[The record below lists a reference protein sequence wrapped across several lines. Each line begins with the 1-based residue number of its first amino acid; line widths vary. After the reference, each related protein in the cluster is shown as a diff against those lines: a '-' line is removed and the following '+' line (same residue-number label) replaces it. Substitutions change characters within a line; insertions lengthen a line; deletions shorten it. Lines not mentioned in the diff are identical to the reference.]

1 MSTRRERVSPTG
13 PANGTKLLVG
23 VTHPPIAAQATQA
36 ASATLPA
43 KSAQVGDSV
52 NVNPLGALPQGV
64 VIASARISNV
74 DELEITLGNITA
86 AQVDGLAFSY
96 DVLIRRI

>member
-1 MSTRRERVSPTG
+1 MSTRKERVSPTG
-13 PANGTKLLVG
+13 PANGTKVF
-23 VTHPPIAAQATQA
+23 VEIMHPPIAAQTTQA

-52 NVNPLGALPQGV
+52 TINPTIVLPQGL
-64 VIASARISNV
+64 VIASVRISNV
-74 DELEITLGNITA
+74 DEVELTLGNITA
-86 AQVDGLAFSY
+86 AQIDGLAASY